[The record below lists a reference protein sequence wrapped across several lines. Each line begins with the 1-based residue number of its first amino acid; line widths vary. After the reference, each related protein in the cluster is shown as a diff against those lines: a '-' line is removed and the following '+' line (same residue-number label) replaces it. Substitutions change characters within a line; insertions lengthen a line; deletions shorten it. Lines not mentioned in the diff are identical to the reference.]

1 MPGYEWIDKKES
13 KVVQQIFNEGATLMA
28 HGFTK
33 NRKKYYVRNF
43 EKNIKNNFK
52 TRYCTAVSSGTAAIK
67 IALKACGIKPGD
79 EVITQSFNFIA
90 TVEAILD
97 CGAKPVIANIDKSLN
112 MDPNEIPK
120 LITNKTKAIIP
131 VHMLGTS
138 CDMKKIK
145 EHAKKFK
152 LSLIEDNCEAVGGKY
167 KKKYLGTI
175 GDVGIFS
182 FDHGKILTTGEG
194 GMLLTNNK
202 KIAKFCR
209 EYHDHGHENNKK
221 LPRGKDTRKIFGFNY
236 RMTEIQG
243 AIGSIQ
249 LKKLNMIIND
259 NKFKYKV
266 LEKIIRPYFELRKIN
281 SGSEII
287 YDTLIVYEK
296 DSEKRKKIIKILNS
310 LGFGTKNLP
319 DAMEWHCTF
328 YWDHALDKKEITKSK
343 KSYNILS
350 KCIAIPI
357 LKKKNITSYRLLGK
371 KLIRL

>member
-43 EKNIKNNFK
+43 EKNIKNKFK

-152 LSLIEDNCEAVGGKY
+152 LPLIEDNCEAVGGKY

-259 NKFKYKV
+259 NKFKYKA

>member
-28 HGFTK
+28 HGFAK

-43 EKNIKNNFK
+43 EKDIKNKFK

-167 KKKYLGTI
+167 KK
-175 GDVGIFS
+175 IF
-182 FDHGKILTTGEG
+182 
-194 GMLLTNNK
+194 
-202 KIAKFCR
+202 R
-209 EYHDHGHENNKK
+209 
-221 LPRGKDTRKIFGFNY
+221 NY
-236 RMTEIQG
+236 WRCW
-243 AIGSIQ
+243 
-249 LKKLNMIIND
+249 N
-259 NKFKYKV
+259 F
-266 LEKIIRPYFELRKIN
+266 
-281 SGSEII
+281 
-287 YDTLIVYEK
+287 
-296 DSEKRKKIIKILNS
+296 
-310 LGFGTKNLP
+310 
-319 DAMEWHCTF
+319 
-328 YWDHALDKKEITKSK
+328 
-343 KSYNILS
+343 
-350 KCIAIPI
+350 
-357 LKKKNITSYRLLGK
+357 
-371 KLIRL
+371 